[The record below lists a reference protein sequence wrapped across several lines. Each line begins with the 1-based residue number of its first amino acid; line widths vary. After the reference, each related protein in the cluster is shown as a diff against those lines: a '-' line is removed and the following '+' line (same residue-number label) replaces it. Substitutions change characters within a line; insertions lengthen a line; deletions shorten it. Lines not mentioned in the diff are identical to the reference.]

1 MIPAHAPAFPRDD
14 IPGAYRH
21 CEQLTR
27 SHYENFPVASLFLP
41 KEKRPFLWSIYAF
54 ARTADDFADEGTLSA
69 GERLRRLD
77 EWEARLDRCVA
88 GDADDPVFIALGDTL
103 RKTGVPR
110 ELLTDLLT
118 AFRMDVTVNR
128 YRTFQD
134 LLGYC
139 RYSANPVGRLVLHL
153 FDNATPRTITLSDTV
168 CTALQLANFWQD
180 VRVDWGKGRLYL
192 PLEDCERFGYN
203 ASDIAGGR
211 AEAAFRRLLQFQ
223 VERTR
228 SLFEEG
234 RLLMIEATPRL
245 RFELALTWHGGVTI
259 LRKIRKQDYD
269 VLGRRPVLTTA
280 DKLGIVTRALLE
292 RRR

>member
-77 EWEARLDRCVA
+77 EWEARLDGCVA

-118 AFRMDVTVNR
+118 AFRMDVTMNR

-180 VRVDWGKGRLYL
+180 VRVDWAKDASTCRLKIACDLGIMPTISAGAARTTHSACFCSSRWTGPAPCSGKAGHCWKRLHGRSNSSWRSRGMAA
-192 PLEDCERFGYN
+192 CESYAR
-203 ASDIAGGR
+203 SETRTMMCSPGGR
-211 AEAAFRRLLQFQ
+211 HSA
-223 VERTR
+223 
-228 SLFEEG
+228 
-234 RLLMIEATPRL
+234 
-245 RFELALTWHGGVTI
+245 
-259 LRKIRKQDYD
+259 
-269 VLGRRPVLTTA
+269 
-280 DKLGIVTRALLE
+280 
-292 RRR
+292 

>member
-1 MIPAHAPAFPRDD
+1 MVPAHAPSFPSDD

-77 EWEARLDRCVA
+77 EWNARLDRCRA

-118 AFRMDVTVNR
+118 AFRMDVTVNSLR
-128 YRTFQD
+128 AT
-134 LLGYC
+134 
-139 RYSANPVGRLVLHL
+139 SRL
-153 FDNATPRTITLSDTV
+153 
-168 CTALQLANFWQD
+168 
-180 VRVDWGKGRLYL
+180 
-192 PLEDCERFGYN
+192 
-203 ASDIAGGR
+203 
-211 AEAAFRRLLQFQ
+211 
-223 VERTR
+223 
-228 SLFEEG
+228 
-234 RLLMIEATPRL
+234 
-245 RFELALTWHGGVTI
+245 
-259 LRKIRKQDYD
+259 
-269 VLGRRPVLTTA
+269 
-280 DKLGIVTRALLE
+280 
-292 RRR
+292 